1 LYPDVPRRVADLP
14 LIVEPGKDG
23 LSYQPARV
31 VNSLT
36 ARALRSLH
44 GLCYR
49 EKMSLSTRIRLAS
62 AIFIGLLV
70 FFCAYARADTGANR
84 KGSDGVDGLPAGA
97 LSTSPSPYLREAAGG
112 PIRWQPWAET
122 TFALARRLKRP
133 LLIDIGAGWC
143 HWCHVMDDTTYADPQ
158 VAAKLNTRFVPVK
171 VDMDVR
177 PDIDSFYQNAAA
189 RLTGAGGWPLTCFA
203 TPSGTLLYATGYLP
217 PVPQPNGEATSAML
231 PLLER
236 IASAYQKDPNTV
248 ERQAAALAKRI
259 AQSSSPLVLGGGSDQ
274 ATLRREILAA
284 LATSYDETSGGFGR
298 GSGPRF
304 YDFPAIRL
312 AMAYGFFQHDSFR
325 RMALESLD
333 KIARGG
339 VFDQLGGGFHRYS
352 TDQAWRVPHF
362 EKMAY
367 DQAMALRTYSE
378 AYQLTGDSA
387 LLVTIAAIRSYVNQ
401 ALLDPDTHAFFA
413 DQDADSFKG
422 DDGSYYTWTIGEVK
436 KTLPPDVARAAI
448 IFYGMGDAPAL
459 APDGRIVLR
468 RPITDEQLSKQM
480 GIWSAAAK
488 RLQTRAKLPML
499 AVREKR
505 PAPPIDRSIMTDRNA
520 LMISGYLAA
529 SSATGDRISRQ
540 AALVALD
547 FILANL
553 RSPKGDFFHV
563 WVDGQGASV
572 AGIAA
577 DQVYLEN
584 ALLEAYQASGNEKY
598 LKEARSLADTI
609 VSHYRDHA
617 GLMVNR
623 SPSPDQSGFAAAG
636 GPQVMYDQPMPS
648 IQAEAA
654 RALRTLT
661 EITSDS
667 RYAKIAETLL
677 APAPHMVG
685 SAADATLGTLGL
697 ALEERADGGATVAI
711 VGISDDP
718 RTQSLVAMA
727 LSTFRPGKV
736 VLRIDPSK
744 AKHAPMPPAV
754 RAMYEAAADRNQ
766 PLAFVCAGTACSK
779 PSTTTNELR
788 TALSDFQV
796 DEIGRSLAIPA
807 GSTEAATIS
816 P

>member
-1 LYPDVPRRVADLP
+1 
-14 LIVEPGKDG
+14 
-23 LSYQPARV
+23 
-31 VNSLT
+31 
-36 ARALRSLH
+36 
-44 GLCYR
+44 
-49 EKMSLSTRIRLAS
+49 MSLSTRICLAS
-62 AIFIGLLV
+62 AIFIGLLI
-70 FFCAYARADTGANR
+70 FFPAHARADPGASHR
-84 KGSDGVDGLPAGA
+84 GADGAAALPAGA
-97 LSTSPSPYLREAAGG
+97 LNTSPSPYLREAAGE

-158 VAAKLNTRFVPVK
+158 VIAKLNSSFVPVK

-203 TPSGTLLYATGYLP
+203 TPSGTLLYAAGYLP
-217 PVPQPNGEATSAML
+217 PLPQPNGEVTSAML

-236 IASAYQKDPNTV
+236 IASAYQKDPSAV
-248 ERQAAALAKRI
+248 ERQAAALTKRI
-259 AQSSSPLVLGGGSDQ
+259 AQAPSPLVLGAGSDQ

-312 AMAYGFFQHDSFR
+312 AIAYGFFQHDSFR
-325 RMALESLD
+325 RMAVESLD

-367 DQAMALRTYSE
+367 DQAMALLTYSE

-401 ALLDPDTHAFFA
+401 TLLDPVTHAFFA

-436 KTLPPDVARAAI
+436 KILPPDVARAAI

-459 APDGRIVLR
+459 APDGHIVLR
-468 RPITDEQLSKQM
+468 RPLTDEQLSKQM

-499 AVREKR
+499 AAREKR

-553 RSPKGDFFHV
+553 RSPKGDFFHL

-572 AGIAA
+572 PGIAA
-577 DQVYLEN
+577 DQVYLQN
-584 ALLEAYQASGNEKY
+584 ALLEAYQDSGKEKY
-598 LKEARSLADTI
+598 LKEARSLADMI
-609 VSHYRDHA
+609 ISHYRDHT
-617 GLMVNR
+617 GLIVNR
-623 SPSPDQSGFAAAG
+623 SSSPEQGGVAAVG
-636 GPQVMYDQPMPS
+636 GPQVMHDQPMPS

-654 RALRTLT
+654 HGLRSLA

-667 RYAKIAETLL
+667 RYAKIADTLL
-677 APAPHMVG
+677 GPAPHMVG
-685 SAADATLGTLGL
+685 SAADATLGSLGL

-711 VGISDDP
+711 VGTSDDP

-736 VLRIDPSK
+736 ILRIDPSK
-744 AKHAPMPPAV
+744 AKHAAMPPTM
-754 RAMYEAAADRNQ
+754 RAMYEAAAHSDQ

-779 PSTTTNELR
+779 PSTTTNQLR
-788 TALSDFQV
+788 IALSDFQV
-796 DEIGRSLAIPA
+796 NEIGRSLAIPS

>member
-1 LYPDVPRRVADLP
+1 
-14 LIVEPGKDG
+14 
-23 LSYQPARV
+23 
-31 VNSLT
+31 
-36 ARALRSLH
+36 
-44 GLCYR
+44 
-49 EKMSLSTRIRLAS
+49 MSLSTRIRFAS

-70 FFCAYARADTGANR
+70 FFAAPVRAASSANRQRSDPSDALPTGALNN
-84 KGSDGVDGLPAGA
+84 A
-97 LSTSPSPYLREAAGG
+97 PSPYLRAAAGG

-122 TFALARRLKRP
+122 TLALARRLKRP

-143 HWCHVMDDTTYADPQ
+143 HWCHVMDGTTYADPQ
-158 VAAKLNTRFVPVK
+158 VAAKLNSSFVPVK

-203 TPSGTLLYATGYLP
+203 TPSGTLLFAAGYLP
-217 PVPQPNGEATSAML
+217 PRPQRNGEETSAML

-236 IASAYQKDPNTV
+236 IASAYEKDPTGV

-259 AQSSSPLVLGGGSDQ
+259 AQQWSPPVSGGSDQ

-312 AMAYGFFQHDSFR
+312 AIAYGFFQHDSFR
-325 RMALESLD
+325 RMAMESLD

-378 AYQLTGDSA
+378 AYQLTGDPA

-401 ALLDPDTHAFFA
+401 DLLDPVTHAFFA

-422 DDGSYYTWTIGEVK
+422 DDGSYYTWTTAEVK
-436 KTLPPDVARAAI
+436 KILPPDVARAAI

-468 RPITDEQLSKQM
+468 RPFTDEQLSKQM

-499 AVREKR
+499 AAREKR
-505 PAPPIDRSIMTDRNA
+505 PAPPVDRSIMTDRNA
-520 LMISGYLAA
+520 LIISGYLAA

-540 AALVALD
+540 AALLALD

-553 RSPKGDFFHV
+553 RTPKGDFFHL
-563 WVDGQGASV
+563 WIDGQGASV
-572 AGIAA
+572 PGIAA
-577 DQVYLEN
+577 DQVYLQN
-584 ALLEAYQASGNEKY
+584 ALLDAYQASGNEKY
-598 LKEARSLADTI
+598 LKEARSLSDTI
-609 VSHYRDHA
+609 VSHYRDHR
-617 GLMVNR
+617 GFIVNR
-623 SPSPDQSGFAAAG
+623 SSSSGPGAFAAGG

-654 RALRTLT
+654 HALRTLA
-661 EITSDS
+661 EITSDP
-667 RYAKIAETLL
+667 RYGKIAEALL

-685 SAADATLGTLGL
+685 STAGASLGSLGL
-697 ALEERADGGATVAI
+697 ALEERADGGATVTI
-711 VGISDDP
+711 VGTSDDP

-727 LSTFRPGKV
+727 LLTFRPGKV
-736 VLRIDPSK
+736 IIRIDPSK
-744 AKHAPMPPAV
+744 AKHVAMPAAV
-754 RAMYEAAADRNQ
+754 RAMYEAAADRKE
-766 PLAFVCAGTACSK
+766 PVAFVCAGTACSK
-779 PSTTTNELR
+779 PSTTTDQLR
-788 TALSDFQV
+788 TVLSDFQV
-796 DEIGRSLAIPA
+796 NEIGRSLAIPT
-807 GSTEAATIS
+807 GSTEAATNS

>member
-1 LYPDVPRRVADLP
+1 MRSTAMLIRESTSSPIPALIARRRRTTLGVGIRIILAGPRLYLDVPRRVADLP
-14 LIVEPGKDG
+14 LIVEPGEGG

-31 VNSLT
+31 VNLLT

-44 GLCYR
+44 GLWYR
-49 EKMSLSTRIRLAS
+49 EKMSLSTRIRLAP

-70 FFCAYARADTGANR
+70 FFSAYAWADTGAHR
-84 KGSDGVDGLPAGA
+84 TGSDGADALPPGA
-97 LSTSPSPYLREAAGG
+97 LNTSPSPYLRAAAGG

-122 TFALARRLKRP
+122 TLALARRLKRP

-158 VAAKLNTRFVPVK
+158 VAAKLNSSFVPVK

-177 PDIDSFYQNAAA
+177 PDIDSYYQNAAA
-189 RLTGAGGWPLTCFA
+189 HLTGAGGWPLTCFA

-217 PVPQPNGEATSAML
+217 PLPGPNGQVTSALL

-236 IASAYQKDPNTV
+236 IASAYQKDPNAV

-259 AQSSSPLVLGGGSDQ
+259 AQQSSPAVSGSGSDQ
-274 ATLRREILAA
+274 ATLRREVLAA

-312 AMAYGFFQHDSFR
+312 AIAYGFFQHDSFR
-325 RMALESLD
+325 RMAVESLD

-367 DQAMALRTYSE
+367 DQAMALKAYSE
-378 AYQLTGDSA
+378 AYQLTGDAA

-401 ALLDPDTHAFFA
+401 ALLDPVTHAFFA

-422 DDGSYYTWTIGEVK
+422 DDGSYYTWTIAEVK
-436 KTLPPDVARAAI
+436 KILPPDVARAAI

-468 RPITDEQLSKQM
+468 RPLTDEQLSKQM

-499 AVREKR
+499 AEREKR
-505 PAPPIDRSIMTDRNA
+505 PAPPVDRSIMTDRNA

-553 RSPKGDFFHV
+553 RSPKGDFFHL

-572 AGIAA
+572 PGIAA
-577 DQVYLEN
+577 DQVYLQN
-584 ALLEAYQASGNEKY
+584 ALLEAYQDSGKEKY
-598 LKEARSLADTI
+598 LKEARSLADMI
-609 VSHYRDHA
+609 ISHYRDHT
-617 GLMVNR
+617 GLIVNR
-623 SPSPDQSGFAAAG
+623 SSSPEQGGVAAVG
-636 GPQVMYDQPMPS
+636 GPQVMHDQPMPS

-654 RALRTLT
+654 HGLRSLA
-661 EITSDS
+661 EITSDP

-685 SAADATLGTLGL
+685 SAADATLGSLGL

-711 VGISDDP
+711 VGTSDDP

-736 VLRIDPSK
+736 ILRIDPSK
-744 AKHAPMPPAV
+744 INHAAMPAAV
-754 RAMYEAAADRNQ
+754 RAMYEAAADRN
-766 PLAFVCAGTACSK
+766 
-779 PSTTTNELR
+779 
-788 TALSDFQV
+788 
-796 DEIGRSLAIPA
+796 
-807 GSTEAATIS
+807 
-816 P
+816 

>member
-1 LYPDVPRRVADLP
+1 
-14 LIVEPGKDG
+14 
-23 LSYQPARV
+23 
-31 VNSLT
+31 
-36 ARALRSLH
+36 
-44 GLCYR
+44 
-49 EKMSLSTRIRLAS
+49 MSLSTRIRLAS

-70 FFCAYARADTGANR
+70 FFSAYARADTGAHR
-84 KGSDGVDGLPAGA
+84 KGSDGADVLPHGA
-97 LSTSPSPYLREAAGG
+97 LNTSPSPYLRGAAGE
-112 PIRWQPWAET
+112 PIRWQPWAAT

-158 VAAKLNTRFVPVK
+158 VVAKLNSSFVPVK

-203 TPSGTLLYATGYLP
+203 TPSGTLLYAAGYLP
-217 PVPQPNGEATSAML
+217 PLQQPNGEATSAML

-236 IASAYQKDPNTV
+236 IASAYQKDPNAV

-259 AQSSSPLVLGGGSDQ
+259 AQPSSPVVLGGRSDQ
-274 ATLRREILAA
+274 AILRREILAA

-325 RMALESLD
+325 RMAIESLD
-333 KIARGG
+333 RIARGG

-367 DQAMALRTYSE
+367 DQAMALQTYSE

-401 ALLDPDTHAFFA
+401 TLLDPVTHAFFA

-422 DDGSYYTWTIGEVK
+422 DDGSYYTWTIPEVK
-436 KTLPPDVARAAI
+436 KIIPPDVARAGI

-468 RPITDEQLSKQM
+468 RPFTDEQLSKQM

-505 PAPPIDRSIMTDRNA
+505 PAPPVDHSIMTDRNA

-553 RSPKGDFFHV
+553 RSPKGDFFHL

-572 AGIAA
+572 PGIAA
-577 DQVYLEN
+577 DQVYLQN
-584 ALLEAYQASGNEKY
+584 ALLDAYQTSGNEKY
-598 LKEARSLADTI
+598 LKEARSLSDTI

-617 GLMVNR
+617 GLIVNR
-623 SPSPDQSGFAAAG
+623 SSSPDQSGFAAAG

-648 IQAEAA
+648 IQAEAVHG
-654 RALRTLT
+654 LRTLA
-661 EITSDS
+661 EITSDP
-667 RYAKIAETLL
+667 RYAKLAETLL

-685 SAADATLGTLGL
+685 SVADATLGSLGL

-711 VGISDDP
+711 VGTSDDS

-736 VLRIDPSK
+736 ILRIDPSR
-744 AKHAPMPPAV
+744 AKHAAMPPAV
-754 RAMYEAAADRNQ
+754 RAMYEAAADRNA

-779 PSTTTNELR
+779 PSTTSKELR

-796 DEIGRSLAIPA
+796 NEIGRSLAIPA
-807 GSTEAATIS
+807 GSTEAATNF